1 MPCVRRQFFGRGEF
15 GRTVVSE
22 TLTMGESKVHETI
35 IDADV
40 HPWVNGDIKG
50 LRKYLSRDWWAH
62 FDNRYTLPNQWLRP
76 PLARASSN
84 RIDAMPPSGGEPG
97 SDPVFM
103 KQHLD
108 KHNISH
114 AILSS
119 IQAGKVAA
127 LPTASE
133 AGALAT
139 AFNEY
144 FLNEFLTVD
153 SRYKLAMV
161 IAAHDPQAAAA
172 EIRRIGHLPNVVA
185 VFMPLLNILMGQRH
199 YYPIYEAAE
208 AAGLPIFIHP
218 TGTEGGFPTAVAF
231 AGGIPSTY
239 IERHTDFPEIGM
251 SAITSLIFEGVFYR
265 FPGLK
270 LLAAEFGF
278 SWLPHLLW
286 RMDQNWRQFRKEV
299 PWVKVKPSETLL
311 DHIRFTS
318 QPIEEPEK
326 PAYLDAVLEMIH
338 ADRTLIF
345 STDYPHWDN
354 DFPGHTLQGIPAALR
369 RRIFYENAAELFNLD

>member
-1 MPCVRRQFFGRGEF
+1 M
-15 GRTVVSE
+15 SE
-22 TLTMGESKVHETI
+22 TLTIDGRQVRGKI

-50 LRKYLSRDWWAH
+50 LKKYLSRGWWAH
-62 FDNRYTLPNQWLRP
+62 FDSRYTLPNQWLRP

-103 KQHLD
+103 KEQHLD
-108 KHNISH
+108 RHNVSH

-119 IQAGKVAA
+119 IQAGKLAA

-133 AGALAT
+133 AVALAS

-172 EIRRIGHLPNVVA
+172 EIRRIGHLTGVVA
-185 VFMPLLNILMGQRH
+185 VYMPLLNILMGQRH

-239 IERHTDFPEIGM
+239 IERHTDFPMIAM

-270 LLAAEFGF
+270 VLAAEFGF

-299 PWVKVKPSETLL
+299 PWVKAKPSETLL
-311 DHIRFTS
+311 NHIRFTS

-326 PAYLDAVLEMIH
+326 PAYLNAVLEMIH

-354 DFPGHTLQGIPAALR
+354 DFPDHTLQGIPAALR
-369 RRIFYENAAELFNLD
+369 TRIFFENAAELFNLD

>member
-1 MPCVRRQFFGRGEF
+1 M
-15 GRTVVSE
+15 SE
-22 TLTMGESKVHETI
+22 TLTRVEVRARAKI

-40 HPWVNGDIKG
+40 HPWINGDIMG
-50 LRKYLSRDWWAH
+50 LKKYLSRDWWAH
-62 FDNRYTLPNQWLRP
+62 FDGRYVLPNHWLRP

-84 RIDAMPPSGGEPG
+84 RIDAMTPSGGEPG

-103 KQHLD
+103 KEQHLD

-119 IQAGKVAA
+119 IQAGKLAA
-127 LPTASE
+127 IPTANE
-133 AGALAT
+133 AVTLAT

-144 FLNEFLTVD
+144 FLNEFITVD
-153 SRYKLAMV
+153 DRYKLAMV
-161 IAAHDPQAAAA
+161 VAAHDPQAAAA

-185 VFMPLLNILMGQRH
+185 VYMPLLNILMGQKH

-208 AAGLPIFIHP
+208 SLRLPILIHP

-231 AGGIPSTY
+231 AGGTPSTY
-239 IERHTDFPEIGM
+239 IERHTNFPEIGM
-251 SAITSLIFEGVFYR
+251 SSIKSMIFEGVFYR

-278 SWLPHLLW
+278 SWLPHFLW
-286 RMDQNWRQFRKEV
+286 RMDQNWHQFRKEV
-299 PWVKVKPSETLL
+299 PWVKDRPSETVLN
-311 DHIRFTS
+311 HVRFTS
-318 QPIEEPEK
+318 QPMEEPEK
-326 PAYLDAVLEMIH
+326 PEYLTSILEMIH
-338 ADRTLIF
+338 ADRTLVF

-354 DFPGHTLQGIPAALR
+354 DFPPQTLPGIPAALR
-369 RRIFYENAAELFNLD
+369 QRIFFQNAAELFNLA

>member
-1 MPCVRRQFFGRGEF
+1 M
-15 GRTVVSE
+15 SE
-22 TLTMGESKVHETI
+22 TLTTSSARIREKV

-40 HPWVNGDIKG
+40 HPWINGDIKG
-50 LRKYLSRDWWAH
+50 LKKYLSRDWWAH
-62 FDNRYTLPNQWLRP
+62 FDGRYTLPNHWLRP

-84 RIDAMPPSGGEPG
+84 RIDAMTPSGGEPG
-97 SDPVFM
+97 SDPFFM
-103 KQHLD
+103 RDEHLD

-114 AILSS
+114 AVMSS
-119 IQAGKVAA
+119 IQAGKLAA
-127 LPTASE
+127 LPSAGE
-133 AGALAT
+133 AVALAT

-144 FLNEFLTVD
+144 FLSEFVSVD
-153 SRYKLAMV
+153 PRYKLAMV
-161 IAAHDPQAAAA
+161 VAAHDPEAAAL
-172 EIRRIGHLPNVVA
+172 EIGRVGHLSGVVA
-185 VFMPLLNILMGQRH
+185 VYMPLLNIPMGQKH

-208 AAGLPIFIHP
+208 QAGLPILIHP

-239 IERHTDFPEIGM
+239 IERHTNFPEIAM
-251 SAITSLIFEGVFYR
+251 SAITSCVFEGVFYR

-270 LLAAEFGF
+270 VVAAEFGF

-299 PWVKVKPSETLL
+299 PWVKVDPSVTVL
-311 DHIRFTS
+311 DHIRLTS

-326 PAYLDAVLEMIH
+326 PEYLHTILEMIH
-338 ADRTLIF
+338 AERTLLF

-354 DFPGHTLQGIPAALR
+354 DFPAHTLSSISPQLR
-369 RRIFYENAAELFNLD
+369 SRIFFDNAAELFNLG